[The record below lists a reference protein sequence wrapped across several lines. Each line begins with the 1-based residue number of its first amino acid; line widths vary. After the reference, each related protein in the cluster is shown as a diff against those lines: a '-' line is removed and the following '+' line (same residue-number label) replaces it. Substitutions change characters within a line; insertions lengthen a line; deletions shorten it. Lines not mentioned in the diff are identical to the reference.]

1 MKPIVAVPL
10 PGAFAPL
17 LTLLALMALTTLMTS
32 GCVQVQNSSGSS
44 SVAGPPIT
52 AEKPF
57 VAGGTVNIQLEAGDY
72 EVRPGSGNVVRVSL
86 TGNTGNA
93 TADVAITD
101 NSAAVSVKNTTHTN
115 FHGVI
120 EVPQMANLVVRLSAG
135 DLRVGPVTGSK
146 DVESTAGDVRIDV
159 GNADDYASVDAA
171 VRVGDMSTG
180 PFNGSTSGL
189 IGHELKWNGKGK
201 YTLRA
206 RLGAGDLN
214 LK

>member
-1 MKPIVAVPL
+1 MNRIVIGVASL
-10 PGAFAPL
+10 AGAFALPL
-17 LTLLALMALTTLMTS
+17 MSACM
-32 GCVQVQNSSGSS
+32 QVQNSTGLSSATGS
-44 SVAGPPIT
+44 AIT

-57 VAGGTVNIQLEAGDY
+57 VSGGTVNIQLDAGDY
-72 EVRPGSGNVVRVSL
+72 DVRPASGNVVRVSL

-101 NSAAVSVKNTTHTN
+101 NSAAVSVKNTAHTN

-120 EVPQMANLVVRLSAG
+120 EVPKVANLVVHLSAG
-135 DLRVGPVTGSK
+135 DLNVGAVTGSK
-146 DVESTAGDVRIDV
+146 DVESAAGDVRIDV

-189 IGHELKWNGKGK
+189 IGHELKWTGKGK
-201 YTLRA
+201 YALRA